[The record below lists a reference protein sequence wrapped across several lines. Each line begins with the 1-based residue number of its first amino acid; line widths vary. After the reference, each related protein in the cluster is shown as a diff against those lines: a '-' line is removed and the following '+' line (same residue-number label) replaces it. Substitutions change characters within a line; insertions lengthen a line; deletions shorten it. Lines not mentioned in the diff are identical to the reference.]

1 MNCRVKHCLICLF
14 LIQTL
19 DLIFLGMILFVVLLY
34 PFCVAVK
41 LMSIF
46 GKEKVYR
53 LSHKAVELPLVVL
66 PICYILFPPFSIYF
80 RNRSKE
86 AANN

>member
-1 MNCRVKHCLICLF
+1 MKWRDELSCETLLICLF

-46 GKEKVYR
+46 GKVFE
-53 LSHKAVELPLVVL
+53 
-66 PICYILFPPFSIYF
+66 
-80 RNRSKE
+80 
-86 AANN
+86 